1 LAAPFAFSPPPEA
14 LLSDDLEA
22 LEAAFGFADFAFDL
36 GFEADFDFG
45 FALDFE
51 AAFGF
56 LLELV
61 ELAFFGFVEL
71 VEFDLE
77 LAFAPFPLERL
88 CALLPLDLVLPPLLV
103 FVVAIVV
110 LSSR

>member
-1 LAAPFAFSPPPEA
+1 M
-14 LLSDDLEA
+14 
-22 LEAAFGFADFAFDL
+22 AFGFADFDFD
-36 GFEADFDFG
+36 FEAALDFG
-45 FALDFE
+45 FAFDFE
-51 AAFGF
+51 AGFVF

-61 ELAFFGFVEL
+61 ELAFFGLDLLEL
-71 VEFDLE
+71 DLLEFDLE

-88 CALLPLDLVLPPLLV
+88 CELLPLDLVLPPLLV